1 MSFLQLRYSLIMTKR
16 PFFNVISPLEQLVG
30 FGAAR
35 HVTKSV
41 CLRYLP
47 FLVDLMQK
55 EERFA
60 ERRSR
65 TGHLSSRRK
74 RSMQCFHTA
83 SKRIANYN
91 IYISLSGQTNTDNL
105 IKKFSYSLSGNGAL
119 VILLGF

>member
-1 MSFLQLRYSLIMTKR
+1 MTKR
-16 PFFNVISPLEQLVG
+16 QFFNVISPLEQPVR

-47 FLVDLMQK
+47 FLADLIQM

-60 ERRSR
+60 ESR
-65 TGHLSSRRK
+65 ARTVHLNCRQK

-105 IKKFSYSLSGNGAL
+105 VKKFSYSLSGNGAL

>member
-1 MSFLQLRYSLIMTKR
+1 MTKR

-30 FGAAR
+30 FGAAH

-41 CLRYLP
+41 CLHYLP

-60 ERRSR
+60 ESR
-65 TGHLSSRRK
+65 TRTVHLSSRRK